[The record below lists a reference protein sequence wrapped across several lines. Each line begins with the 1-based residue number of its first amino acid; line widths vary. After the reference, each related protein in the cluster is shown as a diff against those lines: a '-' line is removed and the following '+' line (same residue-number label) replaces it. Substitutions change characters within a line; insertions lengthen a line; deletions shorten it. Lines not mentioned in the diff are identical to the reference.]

1 MISHQPDSQSY
12 LIRAPET
19 VLMNK
24 DYSVS
29 CVKVCCRKFKT
40 EELKASISKQG
51 KKTTS
56 EQEHMLEAV
65 ATHKN
70 LDYLSKSYDDL
81 NKFKANALNDIHCL
95 LNRTA
100 AVAAQVNAIA
110 TAIDDIQQYSY
121 QYNVKIVGLPEYAMG
136 RETALQ
142 TARLCVE
149 LFQAMGAESITLQDI
164 DIAHRV
170 PTRKRN
176 ADPKPVICKFVRR
189 LAKKDVM
196 SNHRQLRDINA

>member
-1 MISHQPDSQSY
+1 M
-12 LIRAPET
+12 
-19 VLMNK
+19 LMNK

-29 CVKVCCRKFKT
+29 CVKVCFWKFKT

-65 ATHKN
+65 ATHKS

-81 NKFKANALNDIHCL
+81 NKFKANALNDIHRL

-110 TAIDDIQQYSY
+110 IAIYRRHSAIQ
-121 QYNVKIVGLPEYAMG
+121 LPVQCEDRG
-136 RETALQ
+136 ST
-142 TARLCVE
+142 
-149 LFQAMGAESITLQDI
+149 
-164 DIAHRV
+164 
-170 PTRKRN
+170 
-176 ADPKPVICKFVRR
+176 
-189 LAKKDVM
+189 
-196 SNHRQLRDINA
+196 

>member
-1 MISHQPDSQSY
+1 MTHKV
-12 LIRAPET
+12 AAKT
-19 VLMNK
+19 MLMNK

-29 CVKVCCRKFKT
+29 CVKVCFWKFKT

-65 ATHKN
+65 ATHKS

-81 NKFKANALNDIHCL
+81 NKFKANALNNIHRL

-110 TAIDDIQQYSY
+110 TAIYRRHSAIQ
-121 QYNVKIVGLPEYAMG
+121 LPVQCEDRG
-136 RETALQ
+136 ST
-142 TARLCVE
+142 
-149 LFQAMGAESITLQDI
+149 
-164 DIAHRV
+164 
-170 PTRKRN
+170 
-176 ADPKPVICKFVRR
+176 
-189 LAKKDVM
+189 
-196 SNHRQLRDINA
+196 